1 MSKKGQET
9 AALIYEAVLPAG
21 IKSFSMCSTRLRI
34 TLNDYSKI
42 EVSKIAGFPGVIN
55 ALVADDHL
63 QVVMGVGDVVDVYSE
78 FKKIAG

>member
-1 MSKKGQET
+1 MSKKGQEI
-9 AALIYEAVLPAG
+9 AGFIYNEVLPAG

-34 TLNDYSKI
+34 TLNDYNK
-42 EVSKIAGFPGVIN
+42 VNVNKIANFTGVID

-78 FKKIAG
+78 FKKLVG